1 LVPRKQDPM
10 IVISEKIAPPRRNQ
24 IFNDYP
30 AEDASIKRSLD
41 EEDRWVKQF
50 IDNLAGLVRKIG
62 KGR

>member
-1 LVPRKQDPM
+1 M

-24 IFNDYP
+24 IFNDYA